1 MLTLLGQRRDMSG
14 LLHRVRIPPCR
25 ENLLEVILHSLLLCL
40 LWLSLAGALNEF
52 QIDHIPG
59 LRLSLQCRRRVRWWD
74 HHPGELLLLLLLA
87 VLGLVNHLLIGRE

>member
-1 MLTLLGQRRDMSG
+1 MQT
-14 LLHRVRIPPCR
+14 
-25 ENLLEVILHSLLLCL
+25 LLLCL

-87 VLGLVNHLLIGRE
+87 VLGLVNHLLIGRDGVIQ